1 MDLPTILLI
10 KDVPLDLTLSQI
22 MEAHARRASFVSLV
36 TQITTVRMDTTRHLD
51 KQLVPLQFIHRSPVL
66 PKLDSPAVPQI
77 RFVIMACVRHV
88 QTATLLSA
96 LQLPHKALFVILQIH
111 GIILHDQV

>member
-1 MDLPTILLI
+1 MDSPTILLI

-22 MEAHARRASFVSLV
+22 MEVNARRANFVPPV

-51 KQLVPLQFIHRSPVL
+51 KQLVTLPCILRYLVLLKHLSPVVL
-66 PKLDSPAVPQI
+66 QI
-77 RFVIMACVRHV
+77 PFVIMTNARHV
-88 QTATLLSA
+88 LIATLLSD